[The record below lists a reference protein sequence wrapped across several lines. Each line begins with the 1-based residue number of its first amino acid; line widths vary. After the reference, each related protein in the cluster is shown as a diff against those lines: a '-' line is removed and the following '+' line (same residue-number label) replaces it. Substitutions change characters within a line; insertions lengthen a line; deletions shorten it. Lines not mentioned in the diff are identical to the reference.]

1 MSDATTA
8 ARIRL
13 ARPEDAPALAAIYNH
28 AVLETTATFDTEPKD
43 AAERQRWLAAHDAA
57 HPVTVA
63 EVDGRVVGWASLTR
77 WSDRCAYDST
87 AETSFYVE
95 PASQGRGIGRALL
108 TDLVARARAA
118 GLHALLARITVG
130 SEASVRLHRALGFQP
145 VGTLR
150 EVGRKFG
157 KLLDVEMLQL
167 VLEPGDAREAREY
180 APYYERYVSQVPPGE
195 VIGILEREGERTRA
209 TLARIGEGSS
219 LTLHPPYTWTARQVV
234 GHLSDAERVFSYRL
248 LRIARGDA
256 TPLPGFDENAYM
268 AVADF
273 DRIPLA
279 TLAQEFAQVRA
290 ATLSLLRG
298 LAPEAWPRRGTASGG
313 PLTVRAAAAIIA
325 GHEQHHMAIVRR
337 RWGVE

>member
-1 MSDATTA
+1 MSHAATTV
-8 ARIRL
+8 RIRP

-63 EVDGRVVGWASLTR
+63 ELDGRVVGWASLTR
-77 WSDRCAYDST
+77 WSERSAYDST

-95 PASQGRGIGRALL
+95 PGSQGRGIGRALL
-108 TDLVARARAA
+108 TDLVARARAV

-130 SEASVRLHRALGFQP
+130 SDASVRLHRALGFQP

-157 KLLDVEMLQL
+157 KLLDVEVLQL
-167 VLEPGDAREAREY
+167 VLDSGQEREY
-180 APYYERYVSQVPPGE
+180 APYYERYVSRVPPGE
-195 VIGILEREGERTRA
+195 VIDILEREGERTRA
-209 TLARIGEGSS
+209 TLARIGESES

-234 GHLSDAERVFSYRL
+234 GHLSDAERIFSYRL

-268 AVADF
+268 AVANF
-273 DRIPLA
+273 DLIPLA
-279 TLAQEFAQVRA
+279 ALAQEFAQVRA

-298 LAPEAWPRRGTASGG
+298 LEPQAWPRRGTASGG

-325 GHEQHHMAIVRR
+325 GHEQHHMSIVRA
-337 RWGVE
+337 RWGVR